1 MPNFIRNLRASFNR
15 FREKAFNRLFRT
27 RFRYDVFISYSH
39 SDAKQYAENLKQQ
52 LNNLDFAC
60 FLDKEE
66 SPPGLSLGPTLEKA
80 LKKSAVLVLLATE
93 RALTRP
99 YIELE
104 FGRFVA
110 AKRKIIPINICGALT
125 KNNGEALA
133 RAPWNIINEQRLI
146 WIDET
151 PEAFAQQRP
160 SPPIADG
167 IDKLFKYTRR
177 NVRVRAEI
185 IGTAVLVLLAAFGAG
200 FVIKGQAA
208 EVSKQASLA
217 ENARQETTKQQGIAV
232 AAGAE
237 AQRQLAL
244 AQDAKDE
251 AARQGRIAEDA
262 RTEAERQQEIA
273 RKATAEAEKQ
283 QLLAHKA
290 TLEAERQQA
299 IANQQLE
306 RSRRLVYDSDLN
318 FAQRAQERGDVTRL
332 NEVLKNY
339 LPSESPKDQRD
350 RRGFEWFYYWRLA
363 NYKPFDLGTT
373 DYVGDI
379 EISHDGKILAAV
391 SDSGTGQL
399 KVWRLETPDEVA
411 EVRAHKSRITDL
423 AISWDGTMLATAS
436 DDMTVKLWDIRT
448 QEVKPIKTLRHNPT

>member
-15 FREKAFNRLFRT
+15 FREKAFNTLFRT

-208 EVSKQASLA
+208 EVAKQASLA
-217 ENARQETTKQQGIAV
+217 EIARQKTKEQETIAAQAEEEARKQLVRA
-232 AAGAE
+232 
-237 AQRQLAL
+237 
-244 AQDAKDE
+244 DE
-251 AARQGRIAEDA
+251 A
-262 RTEAERQQEIA
+262 
-273 RKATAEAEKQ
+273 
-283 QLLAHKA
+283 
-290 TLEAERQQA
+290 RQQA
-299 IANQQLE
+299 DEQ
-306 RSRRLVYDSDLN
+306 
-318 FAQRAQERGDVTRL
+318 T
-332 NEVLKNY
+332 
-339 LPSESPKDQRD
+339 
-350 RRGFEWFYYWRLA
+350 RLA
-363 NYKPFDLGTT
+363 ND
-373 DYVGDI
+373 
-379 EISHDGKILAAV
+379 A
-391 SDSGTGQL
+391 
-399 KVWRLETPDEVA
+399 RDE
-411 EVRAHKSRITDL
+411 
-423 AISWDGTMLATAS
+423 ATRQQQ
-436 DDMTVKLWDIRT
+436 I
-448 QEVKPIKTLRHNPT
+448 